1 MCGIV
6 GAVTNEHGN
15 LPSLE
20 VADRMC
26 KVIEHR
32 GPDDQGIYYEKGVFI
47 GMRRLSIID
56 LESGHQPI
64 HNEDKTIWT
73 VFNGEIYNFREL
85 RKELEQ
91 KGHTFYTHSDA
102 ECIVHSYEEYGE
114 ECFNKFRGMFA
125 IAIWDERKRRLVLGR
140 DHLGKKPLFYTCING
155 LLAFGSELKSL
166 IQLPMFSKELSTD
179 SIRDYLLFGYIP
191 TPSSIFK
198 DVCKLPPA
206 HYLIYD
212 LKNIKVKKFWELSF
226 QEKITGSCESLS
238 EQLEE
243 KLSEAVRLRL
253 VSDVPFGAFLSGGI
267 DSSIIVSL
275 MAKQMSMP
283 VKTFSIGFKEEEFSE
298 LSDAR
303 VVASHIG
310 SEHYEEVVEADAI
323 SILDELVWYFDEPFA
338 DSSAIPTYLVSK
350 MAAQH
355 VKMVLSGDGGDEAFG
370 GYDRYKKY
378 LTIEKIRKLGANN
391 ASKALRGVSLFSP
404 HGVKARLDWLS
415 QRVAMPYPD
424 SYLSGVAICKP
435 DIANEL
441 LCGSNIEKRYGALG
455 DLFAREYQ
463 SNPLDSIIAGDI
475 KSYLL
480 DDILV
485 KVDRMSMAT
494 SLEARAPLLDYK
506 LMEFAA
512 SLPVEYK
519 INKNVTKFL
528 LKKTSEKYLPASI
541 LRKRKQGFA
550 IPLAEWFRT
559 TLKDMMFD
567 VIGSQ
572 SFRERGVF
580 DVDVTR
586 AILEKHVN
594 NEGDFSEPL
603 WSILVFELWARKYI
617 ND

>member
-6 GAVTNEHGN
+6 GAVTNNHN
-15 LPSLE
+15 KLPSPE
-20 VADRMC
+20 IADRMC

-32 GPDDQGIYYEKGVFI
+32 GPDDQGIYYEEGVFI

-85 RKELEQ
+85 RKELER
-91 KGHTFYTHSDA
+91 KGHKFYTHSDA

-114 ECFNKFRGMFA
+114 QCFSKFRGMFA
-125 IAIWDERKRRLVLGR
+125 IAIWDERKKCLILGR
-140 DHLGKKPLFYTCING
+140 DHLGKKPLFYTYTNG

-166 IQLPMFSKELSTD
+166 IQLPGFNKTLSQ
-179 SIRDYLLFGYIP
+179 SAIHDYLLFGYIP

-198 DVCKLPPA
+198 DVQKLPPA
-206 HYLIYD
+206 HYLIFD
-212 LKNIKVKKFWELSF
+212 LKEIVIKKFWELSF
-226 QEKITGSCESLS
+226 EPKITGSCESLT
-238 EQLEE
+238 EQLED
-243 KLSEAVRLRL
+243 KLSESVRLRL

-267 DSSIIVSL
+267 DSSIVVSL
-275 MAKQMSMP
+275 MAKEMNMP

-303 VVASHIG
+303 IVASHIG
-310 SEHYEEVVEADAI
+310 AEHHEEVVEADAV

-370 GYDRYKKY
+370 GYDRYQKY
-378 LTIEKIRKLGANN
+378 RVIDRLRKLGGNN
-391 ASKALRGVSLFSP
+391 VSKALKGAAHFFP
-404 HGVKARLDWLS
+404 HDIKSRVAWLS
-415 QRVAMPYPD
+415 QRVAQPYPD
-424 SYLSGVAICKP
+424 NYLSGVAICTP
-435 DIANEL
+435 DLAYEL
-441 LCGSNIEKRYGALG
+441 ISNSSIDRGYGALG
-455 DLFAREYQ
+455 NIFNKHTQ

-494 SLEARAPLLDYK
+494 SLEARAPLLDYQ

-519 INKNVTKFL
+519 INKKVTKFL
-528 LKKTSEKYLPASI
+528 LKKVSEKYLPQSI
-541 LRKRKQGFA
+541 LTKKKQGFG
-550 IPLAEWFRT
+550 IPLAAWFRT

-567 VIGSQ
+567 IIESQ
-572 SFRERGVF
+572 RFRERGIF
-580 DVDVTR
+580 DVEMTR
-586 AILEKHVN
+586 SILEKHVN
-594 NEGDFSEPL
+594 KEKDFSEQL
-603 WSILVFELWARKYI
+603 WSILVFELWARAYEV
-617 ND
+617 